1 MNGHTYSMNN
11 SGHWLANQ
19 SFTRALAS
27 LLVRVIAG
35 LRFLW
40 PAILCAAVLAGP
52 MPAQQLPVIRFVRSP
67 DVAPDFKLRDFV
79 GKDLS
84 LAASRG
90 KVILLNFW
98 ATWCGPCRAEI
109 PTLVKLQE
117 RYKDQLQIIGLVV
130 DEDEEDAV
138 RQVVAAEG
146 INYPVAMAPTDVRIE
161 YGGITALP
169 SVFVIDREGRVVQK
183 HVGLFNPTLY
193 EAEIRA
199 LADLPIA
206 ARIETFEDTGEVFLK
221 HADRATSLPG
231 VDFRN
236 LSAEQRNAALH
247 KFNAQQC
254 DCGCKFTLAQCRIY
268 DPACKISQKRTAEI
282 VKAIAAAAAEAKA
295 GTDKKETDVPN
306 PENPAPPS
314 APATTQQPPSP

>member
-1 MNGHTYSMNN
+1 MSGHTYRMKNP
-11 SGHWLANQ
+11 GPRLANQ
-19 SFTRALAS
+19 AFLRDFTPVR
-27 LLVRVIAG
+27 LLGV
-35 LRFLW
+35 LRFLML
-40 PAILCAAVLAGP
+40 AILCASLLRCA
-52 MPAQQLPVIRFVRSP
+52 MYAQQLPVIRFVRNP
-67 DVAPDFKLRDFV
+67 DVAPDFKLKDFS
-79 GKDLS
+79 GKNLS
-84 LAASRG
+84 LSDSRG

-130 DEDEEDAV
+130 DEDEEDPV

-146 INYPVAMAPTDVRIE
+146 INYPVAMAPAEVRVQ

-169 SVFVIDREGRVVQK
+169 SVFVIDKEGRVVQK
-183 HVGLFNPTLY
+183 HVGLFDPALY
-193 EAEIRA
+193 ETEIRA
-199 LADLPIA
+199 LADLPVA
-206 ARIETFEDTGEVFLK
+206 ARVETFEDTGEVFLK

-236 LSAEQRNAALH
+236 LSAEQRDAALH

-282 VKAIAAAAAEAKA
+282 VKAIAGSEAK
-295 GTDKKETDVPN
+295 TDKKENDVPKA
-306 PENPAPPS
+306 EIPASPS